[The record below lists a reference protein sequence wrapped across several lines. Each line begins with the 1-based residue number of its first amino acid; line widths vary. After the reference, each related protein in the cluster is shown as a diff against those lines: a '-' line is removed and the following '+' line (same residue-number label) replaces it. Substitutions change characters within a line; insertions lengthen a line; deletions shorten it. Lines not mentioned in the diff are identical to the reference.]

1 MSSNSSMT
9 SSRPCRSASP
19 KSSASVSST
28 IAWSSTEFPSIATAE
43 QRPNARA
50 VARVLCAFALFAV
63 VAPIHIVTK
72 AVLGRSHWPT
82 RFLAA
87 ISWIFGARVR
97 MDGTPLDS
105 HTLLVAKHELGHP
118 FIHWLA
124 DQNHTVYVK
133 RTHVRGA
140 KDQALAIAAA
150 LERDQPVALFAEGTT
165 GPGTHLLPFRST
177 LLEAA
182 NYASRDVVIRPVAL
196 DYGAAATEVSWF
208 NEKAMDNVWRLLGR
222 RGTLP
227 VTLHLLVPLD
237 RASDRKQL
245 AQAARQSIGETLG
258 LTSHAHSP
266 IGGDK

>member
-1 MSSNSSMT
+1 M
-9 SSRPCRSASP
+9 
-19 KSSASVSST
+19 
-28 IAWSSTEFPSIATAE
+28 
-43 QRPNARA
+43 
-50 VARVLCAFALFAV
+50 ARVLCAFALFAV
-63 VAPIHIVTK
+63 VAPIHILTK

-87 ISWIFGARVR
+87 VSWIFGARVR
-97 MDGTPLDS
+97 TDGTPLGS
-105 HTLLVAKHELGHP
+105 HTLLVANHLSWFDIVVVGGATGCAFVAKHELGHP

-133 RTHVRGA
+133 RTHVKGA

-182 NYASRDVVIRPVAL
+182 NYASKDVVIRPVAL

-208 NEKAMDNVWRLLGR
+208 DEKAMDNVWRLLGR

-227 VTLHLLVPLD
+227 VSLHLLAPLD
-237 RASDRKQL
+237 RAGDRKQL
-245 AQAARQSIGETLG
+245 AQAARQSIAETLG

-266 IGGDK
+266 IGGDE